1 MELPKLTKRKKINHK
16 KLVRLAKIVRQSLK
30 EEEQYLKEKTKYD
43 EDSLAGKF
51 FLNS

>member
-30 EEEQYLKEKTKYD
+30 EEEQYLKEKTGY
-43 EDSLAGKF
+43 EDSLTGRF